1 MTSSPMLVFELTSE
15 GDQLEIH
22 ADEEGLRRLKKHLE
36 ALLSGEQH
44 VHLKTP
50 AWGGSE
56 LGEEPQQEGHVA
68 LNHVKILC
76 WR

>member
-1 MTSSPMLVFELTSE
+1 MLVFELTPE

-36 ALLSGEQH
+36 VLLSGEEH
-44 VHLKTP
+44 VHLKTA
-50 AWGGSE
+50 AWAGNE
-56 LGEEPQQEGHVA
+56 LSDQVQQAGHVA
-68 LNHVKILC
+68 LNHVKIFC

>member
-1 MTSSPMLVFELTSE
+1 MLVFELTPE

-22 ADEEGLRRLKKHLE
+22 GDEEGLRRLKRHLE
-36 ALLSGEQH
+36 ALLSGAQH

-50 AWGGSE
+50 AWAGTDLTE
-56 LGEEPQQEGHVA
+56 QPQQEGHVA
-68 LNHVKILC
+68 LNHVKIFC

>member
-1 MTSSPMLVFELTSE
+1 MTSPLLVFELTPE

-22 ADEEGLRRLKKHLE
+22 ADEEGLRRLKAQLD

-44 VHLKTP
+44 VHLRTP
-50 AWGGSE
+50 AWAGSE
-56 LGEEPQQEGHVA
+56 LGEEPQHAGHVT
-68 LNHVKILC
+68 LNHVKIFC